1 MAILAIGG
9 TGQIGSHVVEE
20 LARRGA
26 EVRAFGSEPSPRGA
40 PAGVEEVIGDIFD
53 IELMRRLLREAST
66 VFVLNPAVADEL
78 ARVLL
83 TLSLI
88 DEARIQ
94 RVVYLSMMGVD
105 RFTDASRAAA
115 KLAAEQ
121 TIRKLG
127 LPTTILRPN
136 AVFQNDVPLKDAI
149 TRHHRYTTPL
159 GSVGVT
165 VVDLVDV
172 AEVAALELL
181 RRERSA
187 APLPT
192 EVIEVVGPEAHT
204 GQSIVRLWSDVLG
217 ENVTY
222 EGDDLDA
229 VEQRMRGVMPAAGAY
244 DLKLVFRGI
253 LREGVLG
260 APGAAERLVAMLG
273 RPLRTY
279 RSFARTMAGASS

>member
-1 MAILAIGG
+1 MCRQWNAERQRSHYHATAETFNVRFGTRSASRDVTEELMAILAIGG

-88 DEARIQ
+88 DEAKIQ

-121 TIRKLG
+121 TIRQLG
-127 LPTTILRPN
+127 LPP
-136 AVFQNDVPLKDAI
+136 
-149 TRHHRYTTPL
+149 
-159 GSVGVT
+159 
-165 VVDLVDV
+165 
-172 AEVAALELL
+172 
-181 RRERSA
+181 RS
-187 APLPT
+187 
-192 EVIEVVGPEAHT
+192 
-204 GQSIVRLWSDVLG
+204 
-217 ENVTY
+217 
-222 EGDDLDA
+222 
-229 VEQRMRGVMPAAGAY
+229 
-244 DLKLVFRGI
+244 
-253 LREGVLG
+253 
-260 APGAAERLVAMLG
+260 
-273 RPLRTY
+273 
-279 RSFARTMAGASS
+279 

>member
-1 MAILAIGG
+1 M
-9 TGQIGSHVVEE
+9 
-20 LARRGA
+20 
-26 EVRAFGSEPSPRGA
+26 
-40 PAGVEEVIGDIFD
+40 
-53 IELMRRLLREAST
+53 
-66 VFVLNPAVADEL
+66 
-78 ARVLL
+78 
-83 TLSLI
+83 
-88 DEARIQ
+88 
-94 RVVYLSMMGVD
+94 
-105 RFTDASRAAA
+105 
-115 KLAAEQ
+115 
-121 TIRKLG
+121 
-127 LPTTILRPN
+127 
-136 AVFQNDVPLKDAI
+136 KDAI

-217 ENVTY
+217 ENVSY

-253 LREGVLG
+253 LREGVLS
-260 APGAAERLVAMLG
+260 APAPPSDSSRCSTARCERIA
-273 RPLRTY
+273 
-279 RSFARTMAGASS
+279 RSPSRWPACPPSRAVRSSSVHDRFDSRAR